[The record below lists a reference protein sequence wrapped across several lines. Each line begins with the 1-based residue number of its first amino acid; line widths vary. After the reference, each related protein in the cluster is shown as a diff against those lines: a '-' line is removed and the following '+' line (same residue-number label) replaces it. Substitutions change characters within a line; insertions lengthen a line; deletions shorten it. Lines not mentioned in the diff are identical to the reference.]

1 MLRVVVFASGKGSNL
16 QNLIDVSKISENLFK
31 VVGVIS
37 NNKNSNALTISEN
50 EKIVGFNFTV
60 MQFLSEEDFSNAIL
74 NELKKLN
81 CDLIVLAGYM
91 KKVPTKIIS
100 EYQNRIINIHPA
112 LLPNFGGE
120 GMFGEF
126 VHKAVLESKNKVTG
140 ATVHFVNEDYDK
152 GEIILQEEI
161 PVLDNDTTESL
172 AKRVLEVEHR
182 ILPKAVIIIAN
193 NKIKLK

>member
-16 QNLIDVSKISENLFK
+16 QNLIDVSKNSENLFK

-100 EYQNRIINIHPA
+100 NYQNRIINIHPA

-182 ILPKAVIIIAN
+182 ILPKAVIMIAN
-193 NKIKLK
+193 DKIRLK

>member
-16 QNLIDVSKISENLFK
+16 QNLIDVSKNSENLFK

-50 EKIVGFNFTV
+50 EKIAGFNFTV
-60 MQFLSEEDFSNAIL
+60 MQFLNEEDFSNAIL

-161 PVLDNDTTESL
+161 PVLDNDTTEFL
-172 AKRVLEVEHR
+172 AKRVLEVEHI
-182 ILPKAVIIIAN
+182 ILPKAVIMIAN

>member
-182 ILPKAVIIIAN
+182 ILPKAVIMIAN

>member
-37 NNKNSNALTISEN
+37 NNKISNALTISEN

-182 ILPKAVIIIAN
+182 ILPKAVIMIAN

>member
-16 QNLIDVSKISENLFK
+16 QNLIDVSKNSENLFK

-100 EYQNRIINIHPA
+100 NYQNRIINIHPA

-182 ILPKAVIIIAN
+182 ILPKAVIMVAN
-193 NKIKLK
+193 DKIRLK

>member
-16 QNLIDVSKISENLFK
+16 QNLIDVSKNSENLFK

-100 EYQNRIINIHPA
+100 NYQNRIINIHPA

-152 GEIILQEEI
+152 GEIILQEKI

-182 ILPKAVIIIAN
+182 ILPKAVIMIAN
-193 NKIKLK
+193 DKIRLK

>member
-16 QNLIDVSKISENLFK
+16 QNLIDVSKNSENLFK

-50 EKIVGFNFTV
+50 EKIAGFNFTV
-60 MQFLSEEDFSNAIL
+60 MQFLNEEDFSNAIL

-100 EYQNRIINIHPA
+100 EYQNRIINIHPS

-172 AKRVLEVEHR
+172 AKRVLEVEHI
-182 ILPKAVIIIAN
+182 ILPKAVIMIAN

>member
-16 QNLIDVSKISENLFK
+16 QNLIDVSKNSENLFK

-100 EYQNRIINIHPA
+100 NYQNRIINIHPA

-152 GEIILQEEI
+152 GEIILQEKI

-182 ILPKAVIIIAN
+182 ILPKAVIMVAN
-193 NKIKLK
+193 DKIRLK